1 MTFVLRMAGREM
13 RASWRR
19 LLFFFIC
26 VAIGVAGIVALRSV
40 IQNIRGT
47 LVQEAK
53 TLTAADLVIQSNRPW
68 SADARAIIDRSLA
81 AYPVSGRTES
91 IETMTMSRPVEETKS
106 VATMIE
112 LRALQPGFPLYGD
125 IVLESGRPYSHEL
138 LENHGALVRPELLTR
153 LGISVG
159 DGVVIGGQ
167 TYTVRDV
174 IVKEAG
180 QPLGVF
186 RFGPRVLV
194 DYDDLADSEIL
205 GVGGRIRYQ
214 ILLRTD
220 EASIDAM
227 ETTLEE
233 ALGGEYASVNTYRE
247 TGDRLGRRLTRA
259 EDYLSLAGFVIVI
272 LGGIGIWSVIGVF
285 MKRKLKSIAI
295 LKCLGASTRQI
306 FGIYLIQVV
315 GLGLCGSLL
324 GLVIAHF
331 AVESVPP
338 GVVVGLAMEDYGVTL
353 SAALQGV
360 GIGVLV
366 SVLFSL
372 IPLMESR
379 HIKPLLLL
387 RHQTEERT
395 AASKVAGSPGGLGR
409 WLRLGRLGH
418 LDRWELVAAGGVLL
432 ALVALASWQAGDLEV
447 GLLVTTSFAAV
458 AAVLHLSGVLLVRAI
473 EPFGRKGS
481 FPFRHAVLSLS
492 RPGNQTRMV
501 LLAVGLGTFFI
512 LGTRGTEAN
521 LLEQFRTELEDD
533 APDMFLVDLQPSQ
546 VELAEQRLLSLG
558 ARGVRMVPVL
568 RARVT
573 GVQGRNVHLEGYE
586 EVREERR
593 LRREFTV
600 TYRNH
605 LEANETILDGS
616 FWDESPSTDAE
627 VSIEEDF
634 QEDVGIQVGDV
645 MRFDILG
652 REVSAR
658 VTSIRDVDW
667 DDARNGGFMFVFRPG
682 ALTDAPH
689 TFLGFVKAPFDAT
702 ARATLQ
708 RDIVTEF
715 PNVSIV
721 DLREILLTLR
731 GVVEKLALAVTLVGA
746 IALISGAMILVGSVA
761 MTKFQRQ
768 YEASILR
775 TLGASGKTVR
785 KMVLLEYGTL
795 GALAGAVG
803 GLGAPV
809 LTWVFC
815 KHLFDIPWQ
824 PNLVMSLLG
833 IPLTALGVTV
843 VGMATTMDILRR
855 KPIAI
860 LRAE

>member
-1 MTFVLRMAGREM
+1 
-13 RASWRR
+13 
-19 LLFFFIC
+19 
-26 VAIGVAGIVALRSV
+26 
-40 IQNIRGT
+40 
-47 LVQEAK
+47 
-53 TLTAADLVIQSNRPW
+53 
-68 SADARAIIDRSLA
+68 
-81 AYPVSGRTES
+81 
-91 IETMTMSRPVEETKS
+91 MTMSRPADETKS

-112 LRALQPGFPLYGD
+112 LRAVQRGFPLYGD
-125 IVLESGRPYSHEL
+125 IVLESGRPYSHDVL
-138 LENHGALVRPELLTR
+138 QDNGALVRPELLTR
-153 LGISVG
+153 LGIELG

-167 TYTVRDV
+167 VYTVRDV

-194 DYDDLADSEIL
+194 DYDDLIDSEIL
-205 GVGGRIRYQ
+205 GVGGRVRYQ
-214 ILLRTD
+214 VLLRTD
-220 EASIDAM
+220 EASIDPLQR
-227 ETTLEE
+227 TLAQ
-233 ALGGEYASVNTYRE
+233 ALGREYASVSSYRE

-259 EDYLSLAGFVIVI
+259 EDYLSMVGFVIVI

-285 MKRKLKSIAI
+285 MRRKLKSIAI
-295 LKCLGASTRQI
+295 LKCLGASSRQI

-324 GLVIAHF
+324 GLGMAQI
-331 AVESVPP
+331 AVELMPS
-338 GVVVGLAMEDYGVTL
+338 GVVVGLSMEDYGVTL

-379 HIKPLLLL
+379 RIKPLLLL
-387 RHQTEERT
+387 RQQTEQQ
-395 AASKVAGSPGGLGR
+395 APSGKGLGS
-409 WLRLGRLGH
+409 LGRLGRLRN
-418 LDRWELVAAGGVLL
+418 LSQADRWELFAAGSVLI
-432 ALVALASWQAGDLEV
+432 ALVALGSWQAGDLEV
-447 GLLVTTSFAAV
+447 GLLVTASFAAV
-458 AAVLHLSGVLLVRAI
+458 AVTLHVVGGLLVRAI
-473 EPFGRKGS
+473 EPLGRKGS

-492 RPGNQTRMV
+492 RPGNQTRMI

-512 LGTRGTEAN
+512 LATRGTEAN
-521 LLEQFRTELEDD
+521 LLEQFRMELEDD

-546 VELAEQRLLSLG
+546 VEAAETRLISLG
-558 ARGVRMVPVL
+558 ARDVRMVPVL
-568 RARVT
+568 RARIT
-573 GVQGRNVHLEGYE
+573 SVQGRDVALEGYE
-586 EVREERR
+586 QVREERR

-605 LEANETILDGS
+605 LEANETILDGR
-616 FWDESPSTDAE
+616 FWDDSPSTEAE

-634 QEDVGIQVGDV
+634 QEDVGIQVGDI

-658 VTSIRDVDW
+658 VTSIRNVDW

-682 ALTDAPH
+682 AMADAPH
-689 TFLGFVKAPFDAT
+689 TFLGFVKAPFDLGER
-702 ARATLQ
+702 ARLQ
-708 RDIVTEF
+708 RDIVEAF

-731 GVVEKLALAVTLVGA
+731 GVVEKIALAITLVGA

-785 KMVLLEYGTL
+785 RMVLLEYGTL

-803 GLGAPV
+803 GLGAPI

-815 KHLFDIPWQ
+815 NHLLDIPWQ
-824 PNLVMSLLG
+824 PNLWMSLFG
-833 IPLTALGVTV
+833 IPLTALGVTI
-843 VGMATTMDILRR
+843 VGMATTMDILRK
-855 KPIAI
+855 KPIAV

>member
-1 MTFVLRMAGREM
+1 MRFVLRMAGREI

-40 IQNIRGT
+40 IQNIRVT
-47 LVQEAK
+47 LVAEAK
-53 TLTAADLVIQSNRPW
+53 TLTAADVIVQSNRPW
-68 SADARAIIDRSLA
+68 DEDTRAVIDRSLA
-81 AYPVSGRTES
+81 NYPISARTES
-91 IETMTMSRPVEETKS
+91 IETMTMSRPVDESKA

-112 LRALQPGFPLYGD
+112 LRGLQPAFPLYGA

-138 LENHGALVRPELLTR
+138 LEDRGALVRPELLTR
-153 LGISVG
+153 LGVEVG

-167 TYTVRDV
+167 VYTVRDV

-194 DYDDLADSEIL
+194 DYDDLAQSEIL
-205 GVGGRIRYQ
+205 GVGGRVRYQ
-214 ILLRTD
+214 VLLRTD
-220 EASIDAM
+220 EASID
-227 ETTLEE
+227 TLMGTLGE
-233 ALGGEYASVNTYRE
+233 ALGSDYVSVRSYRQ
-247 TGDRLGRRLTRA
+247 TGDRIGRRLARA
-259 EDYLSLAGFVIVI
+259 ENYLSLVGFVIVI

-285 MKRKLKSIAI
+285 MRRKLKSIAI
-295 LKCLGASTRQI
+295 LKCLGASAKQI

-324 GLVIAHF
+324 GLGIAHI
-331 AVESVPP
+331 AVEAVPP
-338 GVVVGLAMEDYGVTL
+338 GVVAGLAMEDYGVTL
-353 SAALQGV
+353 SAVLQGV

-379 HIKPLLLL
+379 RIKPLLLL
-387 RHQTEERT
+387 RQEADPQ
-395 AASKVAGSPGGLGR
+395 AASGKRKGWFGSV
-409 WLRLGRLGH
+409 
-418 LDRWELVAAGGVLL
+418 DRWELFTSGAVLL
-432 ALVALASWQAGDLEV
+432 ALIALSIWQAGDFKV
-447 GLLVTTSFAAV
+447 GVLVMASFAAV
-458 AAVLHLSGVLLVRAI
+458 AVVLHLTGVLLVRAI
-473 EPFGRKGS
+473 EPLGRRGS
-481 FPFRHAVLSLS
+481 FPFRHAVLGLS
-492 RPGNQTRMV
+492 RPGNQTRTI

-512 LGTRGTEAN
+512 LGTRGTETN
-521 LLEQFRTELEDD
+521 LLQQFRVELEDD
-533 APDMFLVDLQPSQ
+533 APDMFLVDLQPDQ
-546 VELAEQRLLSLG
+546 IVLAEERLMSLG
-558 ARGVRMVPVL
+558 ARDVRMIPVL

-573 GVQGRNVHLEGYE
+573 GVQGRDVILDGYE
-586 EVREERR
+586 QVREERR

-605 LEANETILDGS
+605 LEANESILEGR
-616 FWDESPSTDAE
+616 FWDDTPSTEAE

-645 MRFDILG
+645 MRFDVLG
-652 REVSAR
+652 RDVSAR

-682 ALTDAPH
+682 GLADAPH
-689 TFLGFVKAPFDAT
+689 TFLGFVKAPLDSL
-702 ARATLQ
+702 ARASLQ
-708 RDIVTEF
+708 RDIVAEF
-715 PNVSIV
+715 PNVSII
-721 DLREILLTLR
+721 DLREILLTLQ
-731 GVVEKLALAVTLVGA
+731 GVVEKLALAVSLVGA
-746 IALISGAMILVGSVA
+746 IALISGVMILVGSVA

-785 KMVLLEYGTL
+785 RMVLLEYGTL
-795 GALAGAVG
+795 GALAGTVG

-815 KHLFDIPWQ
+815 AHLFDIPWQ
-824 PNLVMSLLG
+824 PNLLLSLSA
-833 IPLTALGVTV
+833 IPLTALGVTI
-843 VGMATTMDILRR
+843 VGMVTTMDILRK
-855 KPIAI
+855 KPIAV

>member
-1 MTFVLRMAGREM
+1 MAGREM

-19 LLFFFIC
+19 LVFFFVC

-40 IQNIRGT
+40 IQNIRIT

-53 TLTAADLVIQSNRPW
+53 ILTAADLIVQSDRPW
-68 SADARAIIDRSLA
+68 DEETRAIVDRSVA
-81 AYPVSGRTES
+81 AYPVAERTES
-91 IETMTMSRPVEETKS
+91 IETMTMSRPVDDTKS

-112 LRALQPGFPLYGD
+112 LRAVERGFPLYGD
-125 IVLESGRPYSHEL
+125 IVLESGRPYSHEVL
-138 LENHGALVRPELLTR
+138 QDHGALVRPELLTR
-153 LGISVG
+153 LGIEVG
-159 DGVVIGGQ
+159 DGIVIGGQ
-167 TYTVRDV
+167 VYTVRDV
-174 IVKEAG
+174 IMKEAG

-194 DYDDLADSEIL
+194 DYDDLIDSEIL
-205 GVGGRIRYQ
+205 GVGGRVRYQ
-214 ILLRTD
+214 TLLRTD
-220 EASIDAM
+220 EASIDPLQ
-227 ETTLEE
+227 TTLTE
-233 ALGGEYASVNTYRE
+233 ALGREYASVSSYRE

-259 EDYLSLAGFVIVI
+259 ENYLSMVGFVIVI

-285 MKRKLKSIAI
+285 MRRKLKSIAI

-324 GLVIAHF
+324 GLGLAHI
-331 AVESVPP
+331 AVELMPP
-338 GVVVGLAMEDYGVTL
+338 GVVVGLSMEDYGVTL

-379 HIKPLLLL
+379 RIKPLLLL
-387 RHQTEERT
+387 RQQTDQQSVS
-395 AASKVAGSPGGLGR
+395 SKRGR
-409 WLRLGRLGH
+409 EGRLGRLRSLGRA
-418 LDRWELVAAGGVLL
+418 DRWELLAAGSVLI
-432 ALVALASWQAGDLEV
+432 ALIVLGSWQAGDLEV
-447 GLLVTTSFAAV
+447 GLLVTGGFAAV
-458 AAVLHLSGVLLVRAI
+458 AVVLHVVGGLLVRAI
-473 EPFGRKGS
+473 EPLGRKGS
-481 FPFRHAVLSLS
+481 FSFRHAVLSLS
-492 RPGNQTRMV
+492 RPGNQTRMI

-512 LGTRGTEAN
+512 LATRGTEAN
-521 LLEQFRTELEDD
+521 LLEQFRMELEDD

-546 VELAEQRLLSLG
+546 VESAEAQLISLG
-558 ARGVRMVPVL
+558 AREVRMVPVL
-568 RARVT
+568 RARIT
-573 GVQGRNVHLEGYE
+573 GVEGRDVTLDGYE
-586 EVREERR
+586 QVREERR

-605 LEANETILDGS
+605 LEANETILDGR
-616 FWDESPSTDAE
+616 FWDDSPSKEAD

-634 QEDVGIQVGDV
+634 QEDVGIEVGDL

-652 REVSAR
+652 REVTAR
-658 VTSIRDVDW
+658 VTSIRNVDW
-667 DDARNGGFMFVFRPG
+667 DDARSGGFMFVFRPG
-682 ALTDAPH
+682 AMADAPH
-689 TFLGFVKAPFDAT
+689 TFLGFVKAPFDSGER
-702 ARATLQ
+702 ARLQ
-708 RDIVTEF
+708 RDIVEAF

-731 GVVEKLALAVTLVGA
+731 GVVEKIALAITLVGA

-785 KMVLLEYGTL
+785 RMVLLEYGAL

-803 GLGAPV
+803 GLGAPI
-809 LTWVFC
+809 LTWVLC
-815 KHLFDIPWQ
+815 NRLFDVPWQ
-824 PNLVMSLLG
+824 PNLWMSLFG
-833 IPLTALGVTV
+833 IPLTALGVTI
-843 VGMATTMDILRR
+843 VGMATTMDILRK
-855 KPIAI
+855 KPIAV